1 MEAVARIED
10 FRHGR
15 VPRVVRER
23 QLVELGEELF
33 AERGYAKASMDE
45 LARRAGVTKPV
56 IYELFGSKEGL
67 FRACLEGLALRLAD
81 AIAEAARG
89 ADAAGGPDPESR
101 PGADGPDSESRP
113 SAGGPASASPPAGE
127 PDPEARLRA
136 GGLAFL
142 RFAQENRVA
151 YELLYEGRFSD
162 AAVNVRRRQA
172 ALILELMREMAPDDV
187 DPRELEVAAHAVNSA
202 YEGVAHWMWEHPESD
217 VEELAD
223 WTVELLLPGLRRFT

>member
-1 MEAVARIED
+1 MAAVARIED

-15 VPRVVRER
+15 VPRAVRER

-33 AERGYAKASMDE
+33 AERGFAKASMDE

-67 FRACLEGLALRLAD
+67 FESLSRGARA
-81 AIAEAARG
+81 AARG
-89 ADAAGGPDPESR
+89 VDRRGRPRRDEAGR
-101 PGADGPDSESRP
+101 RRVR
-113 SAGGPASASPPAGE
+113 

-142 RFAQENRVA
+142 RFAADNRVA

-162 AAVNVRRRQA
+162 AAVSVRRRQA
-172 ALILELMREMAPDDV
+172 ALILELMREIAPDDV
-187 DPRELEVAAHAVNSA
+187 DPRELEVAANAVNSA
-202 YEGVAHWMWEHPESD
+202 YEGVAHWMWDHPEMD
-217 VEELAD
+217 VEQLAD

>member
-1 MEAVARIED
+1 MTSVARIED

-15 VPRVVRER
+15 VPRAVRER

-33 AERGYAKASMDE
+33 AERGFAKASMDE

-67 FRACLEGLALRLAD
+67 FEACLEGLALRLAES
-81 AIAEAARG
+81 IAEAAR
-89 ADAAGGPDPESR
+89 AE
-101 PGADGPDSESRP
+101 DGPE
-113 SAGGPASASPPAGE
+113 G
-127 PDPEARLRA
+127 RLRA

-142 RFAQENRVA
+142 RFAAENRVA

-162 AAVNVRRRQA
+162 AAVRVRRRQA
-172 ALILELMREMAPDDV
+172 ALILELMREIAPADV
-187 DPRELEVAAHAVNSA
+187 DPRELEVAANAVNSA
-202 YEGVAHWMWEHPESD
+202 YEGVAQWMWDHPEMD
-217 VEELAD
+217 VEKLAD